1 MAVHKSLVESVTVA
15 AATFVWVAAPDWTGS
30 RRDQRR
36 WRLGALALTGLA
48 GASYAVRTRGEEE
61 QEPEPKQEPN
71 QEPNQEP
78 EEDPEEDP
86 EDVTP
91 PGLVAAALVGGGVLA
106 TVAVHRGGERLT
118 RRGAEALA
126 RRGVRR
132 PWSVMGAGWAVLS
145 LGLDLVERRG
155 LLGRDRG

>member
-61 QEPEPKQEPN
+61 QDPEPN
-71 QEPNQEP
+71 QE
-78 EEDPEEDP
+78 PEEDP